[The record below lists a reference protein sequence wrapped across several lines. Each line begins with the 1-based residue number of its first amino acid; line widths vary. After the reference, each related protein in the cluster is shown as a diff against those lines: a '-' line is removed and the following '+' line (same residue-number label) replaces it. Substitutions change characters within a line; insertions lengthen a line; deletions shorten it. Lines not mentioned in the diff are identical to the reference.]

1 MQLVL
6 LLLWIKA
13 AQGLYLGR
21 KKSES
26 MNEDDVSIL
35 HTYNAMV
42 HTKSEDDDLPML
54 PFHVEE
60 KDAKLAKRKKSEEN
74 DL

>member
-35 HTYNAMV
+35 QNYNAV
-42 HTKSEDDDLPML
+42 AYIKSEEDDFLML
-54 PFHVEE
+54 PFHMEE
-60 KDAKLAKRKKSEEN
+60 KDSQPSERI
-74 DL
+74 